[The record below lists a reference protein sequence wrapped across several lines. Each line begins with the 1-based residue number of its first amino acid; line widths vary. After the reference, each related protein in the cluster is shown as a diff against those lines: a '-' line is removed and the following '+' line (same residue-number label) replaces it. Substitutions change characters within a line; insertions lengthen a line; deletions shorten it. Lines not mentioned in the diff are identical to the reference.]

1 MKVDNREVLHGNLQK
16 TQVGTL
22 VIATG
27 VFALV
32 VILWAIPRELVE
44 QRIILGLVA
53 ILAVSLFYSL
63 TIVITPEHLKF
74 SLGIGVI
81 RKTIP
86 LSDIVSCTPVRISIF
101 TGWGIKK
108 IPGGWQYNVTGLDA
122 VDIYLRNGKLIRIG
136 TPEPREVC
144 KTIEEL
150 RKSTL

>member
-1 MKVDNREVLHGNLQK
+1 MEIYRK
-16 TQVGTL
+16 TQIGTL
-22 VIATG
+22 VITTG
-27 VFALV
+27 ILALI
-32 VILWAIPRELVE
+32 VILWAIPRELIG
-44 QRIILGLVA
+44 QRIILGLVL
-53 ILAVSLFYSL
+53 ILSISLFYSL

-74 SLGIGVI
+74 TLGIGVI

-86 LSDIVSCTPVRISIF
+86 LSEIVSCTPVRISIF

-136 TPEPREVC
+136 TPEPWKIC